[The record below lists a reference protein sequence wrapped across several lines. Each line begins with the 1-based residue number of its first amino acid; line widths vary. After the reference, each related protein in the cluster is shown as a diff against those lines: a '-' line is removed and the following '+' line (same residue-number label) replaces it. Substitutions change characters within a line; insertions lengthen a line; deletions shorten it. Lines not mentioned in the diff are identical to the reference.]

1 MPLMELIEMKNKK
14 HPRKVILFPGMVERL
29 FKEAKA
35 LTEQN
40 RFEEANDLFE
50 QALTL
55 DEGDELE
62 LSVFAYS
69 LYEVKN
75 YNRAKE
81 ICEDLLA
88 KGPDMYF
95 EVMELYLTICM
106 QLRQFKQVEK
116 IIESLLEEAIIPPDE
131 IEKFQR
137 LKNLNADIAQNQED
151 DQQSEVDE
159 DDEVFEAGHFL
170 DLPVQQQ
177 LVQIHEM
184 TEKNIRPFVEEI
196 KIIIETESLHPF
208 IQSLLLI
215 LLVEQ
220 QVNVEIAITK
230 FGKMDTVNPSTLQL
244 PTKLPQFQAVT
255 AQITEMLE
263 QDPSMLEVLEHLLA
277 KHAIILYPFEWIGYN
292 SEDVAVSYVEFVKM
306 MFGES
311 TETNYELVDFLQKL
325 EYMSDL
331 QR

>member
-1 MPLMELIEMKNKK
+1 MELIEMKNKK
-14 HPRKVILFPGMVERL
+14 EQRKVILFPGMVERL
-29 FKEAKA
+29 FNEAKA
-35 LTEQN
+35 LTEEN

-55 DEGDELE
+55 EEGDEFA

-75 YNRAKE
+75 YDRAKE
-81 ICEDLLA
+81 ICEELLA
-88 KGPDMYF
+88 KGPTMYF

-116 IIESLLEEAIIPPDE
+116 IIQSLLDEEVIPPEE

-137 LKNLNADIAQNQED
+137 LQKLNAEIAQNQDVYYEQPEMD
-151 DQQSEVDE
+151 
-159 DDEVFEAGHFL
+159 DDEAFEAAQFL
-170 DLPVQQQ
+170 SLPVEQQ
-177 LVQIHEM
+177 LVKIHEM
-184 TEKNIRPFVEEI
+184 TEKNIRPFVEEL
-196 KIIIETESLHPF
+196 KIIIETQSVHPF

-220 QVNVEIAITK
+220 QVNVDIAIKK
-230 FGKMDTVNPSTLQL
+230 FEMMDIVNPSQLEL
-244 PTKLPQFQAVT
+244 PTKLPQYQAVT

-263 QDPSMLEVLEHLLA
+263 QHPSMLEVLGHLLA
-277 KHAIILYPFEWIGYN
+277 KHAIVLYPFEWIGYN
-292 SEDVAVSYVEFVKM
+292 NEDVAVSYVEFVKM

-311 TETNYELVDFLQKL
+311 TEMNYELVDFLQKL